1 MLARDDMKASLNT
14 IYDLQNQINMVKLDV
29 SAAHDLLIDTK
40 VMRMYFKQLENQEDI
55 KALNFSLTEGLL

>member
-1 MLARDDMKASLNT
+1 MKASLNT